1 MKNVNVEDIELTSK
15 IEEIKKKISM
25 TTIKE
30 DQYEIKY
37 QGMILPIK
45 NEKLKEGII
54 KLNELSIK
62 IDKETDLSKKTVL
75 FQDYYNKIDEMVKL
89 VKKEKSEE
97 GNQQSESK
105 IINIILLLTHYARL
119 LQNIFKDPWLF

>member
-15 IEEIKKKISM
+15 IEEIKKKISSS
-25 TTIKE
+25 TIKE

-105 IINIILLLTHYARL
+105 IINIILLLTHYERL